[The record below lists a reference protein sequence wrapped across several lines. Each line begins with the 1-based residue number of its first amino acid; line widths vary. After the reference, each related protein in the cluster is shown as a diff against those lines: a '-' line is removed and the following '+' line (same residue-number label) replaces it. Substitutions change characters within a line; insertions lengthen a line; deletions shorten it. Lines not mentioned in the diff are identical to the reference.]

1 MVRDKELEKLADYV
15 RGLAGGGL
23 VHDIRDNR
31 EGALSVLKSDIYKL
45 ALRLSEQAAVL
56 NEEKTLLKDTLF
68 DISHQL
74 KTPLTS
80 LAVMAELLER
90 EDLPAEKRR
99 EFLGNLQTGLR
110 RMDWMVK
117 SLLKLATV
125 DAETALSLKETDAR
139 EIIEQAAGQVAAL
152 TEPKGQT
159 VAVEIPEGL
168 RIKCDIDWTREALAN
183 ILKNAGEHTP
193 ENGGI
198 SVSAGENPVCAWIS
212 VKDGGEG
219 IAPEDMPHL
228 FKRFYRGRRSSKESV
243 GIGLAM
249 ALAVMQKQNGDIEV
263 KSEKGTG
270 AEFVLKFYK

>member
-15 RGLAGGGL
+15 RGLASGGL

-125 DAETALSLKETDAR
+125 DAETALSLEKTDAR
-139 EIIEQAAGQVAAL
+139 EIIGQAVEQVSAL
-152 TEPKGQT
+152 TAPKGQT
-159 VAVEIPEGL
+159 VAIEIPEAL
-168 RIKCDIDWTREALAN
+168 SIKCDIDWTREALVN

-193 ENGGI
+193 ENGKI
-198 SVSAGENPVCAWIS
+198 NVSAGENPVCAWIG
-212 VKDGGEG
+212 VKDSGEG
-219 IAPEDMPHL
+219 VSAEDMPHL

-263 KSEKGTG
+263 KSTKDG
-270 AEFVLKFYK
+270 AEFVMKLYK

>member
-1 MVRDKELEKLADYV
+1 MVRDKEIEKLADYV
-15 RGLAGGGL
+15 RGLANGEV

-31 EGALSVLKSDIYKL
+31 EGALSILKSDIYKL

-56 NEEKTLLKDTLF
+56 NEEKALLKDILF

-80 LAVMAELLER
+80 LTVMAELLER
-90 EDLPAEKRR
+90 EDLPHEKRL
-99 EFLGNLQTGLR
+99 EFLGNLQTALR

-125 DAETALSLKETDAR
+125 DAETMLGRERASAL
-139 EIIEQAAGQVAAL
+139 EIIEQAVGQVSAL
-152 TEPKGQT
+152 TVPKGQAI
-159 VAVEIPEGL
+159 AVEVPAGL
-168 RIKCDIDWTREALAN
+168 MISCDTNWTREALVN

-193 ENGGI
+193 ENGSI
-198 SVSAGENPVCAWIS
+198 RVMAGENPVCAWIS
-212 VKDGGEG
+212 VKDSGEG
-219 IAPEDMPHL
+219 IAPEDLPHL

-249 ALAVMQKQNGDIEV
+249 SLAVMQKQDGDIEA
-263 KSEKGTG
+263 KSEKNGG
-270 AEFVLKFYK
+270 AEFIMKFYR